1 MRQASDRFR
10 EPSRGA
16 SRESEGA
23 RVMERRGL
31 QVAVALTVLI
41 ALSLTAGCGIVRY
54 KKRVETSQ
62 IEFKIVRKAD
72 PNLPKG
78 MEVVDKPGETGVK
91 EVVFQDTF
99 AMGRLLSSTKKG
111 TKIVRPAVD
120 KVILF
125 GQSDKATGLIFRYGR
140 AKVVVANVKRKTSAQ
155 DSSGRDMPADD
166 YLTITYRFD
175 NSGGDVPVAL
185 EGYSFPIQFPGCP
198 NIKSKTHGCVGW
210 LEPSEN
216 PSATQKTAGDTS
228 SKVVSVE
235 AGAQKLGSLTYDL
248 SYKKPGKNASVK
260 GPKDIGLWQLNY
272 RAVFP
277 LIKGWNG
284 SFNEGK

>member
-1 MRQASDRFR
+1 MSQASDRSQGG
-10 EPSRGA
+10 SRWA
-16 SRESEGA
+16 K
-23 RVMERRGL
+23 VPVRRGL
-31 QVAVALTVLI
+31 QVAITLTVLM
-41 ALSLTAGCGIVRY
+41 ALTLTAGCGILRY

-62 IEFKIVRKAD
+62 IQFKIVRKAD

-78 MEVVDKPGETGVK
+78 MEVVDKPGETGIK
-91 EVVFQDTF
+91 EVVFQDAF
-99 AMGRLLSSTKKG
+99 AMGRLLSTSKMG

-140 AKVVVANVKRKTSAQ
+140 AKVVIANVKRKTTAQ

-175 NSGGDVPVAL
+175 NSEGDVPVVL

-198 NIKSKTHGCVGW
+198 NLKSKLHGCVGW

-216 PSATQKTAGDTS
+216 PSATQKTAGDIA
-228 SKVVSVE
+228 SKVVNVE
-235 AGAQKLGSLTYDL
+235 AGAQKIGSLTYDL
-248 SYKKPGKNASVK
+248 SYHKPGKNTSVK

-284 SFNEGK
+284 PFNQVK